1 VLRTVTKASHAPFD
15 DSFFR
20 FSSAIGP
27 GTFPSQSFD
36 MALQVCCIVAS
47 LDKYVFSVETRAS
60 GVIDS
65 ISVSESVRSDGPLT
79 DTTGTGT
86 AAGEVATAAGGA
98 DGTLRTSKA

>member
-1 VLRTVTKASHAPFD
+1 
-15 DSFFR
+15 
-20 FSSAIGP
+20 
-27 GTFPSQSFD
+27 

-65 ISVSESVRSDGPLT
+65 ISVSERVRSDGPLT

-86 AAGEVATAAGGA
+86 AAGEVATAAGGVVA
-98 DGTLRTSKA
+98 DVVGAEAITAAFA